1 MRGRGGEGVIFIKLA
16 RPFLTYASPR
26 PTPPLHTHSQVPV
39 SREDMEA
46 ALRELAKEDV
56 PVITFS
62 RGMATVTG
70 NA

>member
-1 MRGRGGEGVIFIKLA
+1 M
-16 RPFLTYASPR
+16 
-26 PTPPLHTHSQVPV
+26 